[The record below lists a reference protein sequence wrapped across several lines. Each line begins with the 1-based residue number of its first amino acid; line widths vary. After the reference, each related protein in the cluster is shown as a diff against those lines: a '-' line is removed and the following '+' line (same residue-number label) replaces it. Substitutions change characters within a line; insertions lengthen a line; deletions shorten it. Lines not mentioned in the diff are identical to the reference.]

1 MKDILTE
8 LFENSIKVRIIK
20 LFIRNPQ
27 KSFSFNDLTK
37 KIKLR
42 RGEKMLSQIKKLE
55 KIGFIRKI
63 KEGKSDWVWQ
73 LNPEFVFL
81 EELNN
86 LVVKSV
92 PVSNEV
98 LVSKF
103 KKVKGIKMVI
113 ISGVFLN
120 TDNKRV
126 DLFLVGNGVD
136 QKILKRLIRELEAE
150 VGKEIDYVL
159 LSSDDFIYRRKMFD
173 RFIEDIFEK
182 PHQKIIDKIKE

>member
-86 LVVKSV
+86 LVAKSV

-103 KKVKGIKMVI
+103 KKVKGIKMVV

>member
-103 KKVKGIKMVI
+103 KKVKGIKMVV